1 MPWNGPGAGTRGDL
15 AAPLPRLATTH
26 GLRLMSFDRP
36 GYGGSEPAPVRTIA
50 EAVADTVA
58 ASLKYDEVTVA
69 RSPKAKGPEAYATG
83 PVAAPEVQS
92 EAWIAR

>member
-1 MPWNGPGAGTRGDL
+1 MSEENHSTPSTDSAL
-15 AAPLPRLATTH
+15 AARD
-26 GLRLMSFDRP
+26 SQ
-36 GYGGSEPAPVRTIA
+36 V
-50 EAVADTVA
+50 VADTVA

-83 PVAAPEVQS
+83 PVAASEVQS